1 MKKTIEISE
10 HLLDQVRNYGEG
22 RTEEEAIRHT
32 LERFVAIMAGRD
44 LNRRRGE
51 VVWEGDLNEMRT
63 EHSALKIDRVY

>member
-1 MKKTIEISE
+1 M
-10 HLLDQVRNYGEG
+10 RNYGEG

-63 EHSALKIDRVY
+63 EHSALKIARVY